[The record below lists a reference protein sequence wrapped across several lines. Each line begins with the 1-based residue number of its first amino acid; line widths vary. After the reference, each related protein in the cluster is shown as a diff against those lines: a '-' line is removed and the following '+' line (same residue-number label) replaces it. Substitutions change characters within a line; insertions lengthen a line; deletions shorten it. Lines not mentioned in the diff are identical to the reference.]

1 MSATKVDEDTDALE
15 IDPIWTTSRTARQ
28 IYALGQV
35 EKVLSQRVSDI
46 TRLLALAASS
56 ISLLTL
62 PQTDAPED
70 NLPQGDERSEQF
82 VLEVSEYFERLDAI
96 QIAIRSSLA
105 HIRHSRIAPSAINA
119 PPPNFVPPSLGVG
132 MPSADEGASLR
143 KNRGLQEER
152 IERDAWKGILDALR
166 RLKAEQENE
175 LQREPQASQMDMDT
189 EMQ

>member
-1 MSATKVDEDTDALE
+1 MSTTKLDEETDALE

-28 IYALGQV
+28 IFSLGQV
-35 EKVLSQRVSDI
+35 EKDI

-62 PQTDAPED
+62 PQTDFPED
-70 NLPQGDERSEQF
+70 NLPQGDERSEKF

-132 MPSADEGASLR
+132 LPSADNGDGSALR

-166 RLKAEQENE
+166 RLKAEQQKES
-175 LQREPQASQMDMDT
+175 EPVNPGPSAADIDT